1 MIATE
6 QPVLPKLPSGK
17 WIVVILV
24 LIVAVIVLS
33 LSKCGNPEPININA
47 IEKKGVIGK
56 QKRIADSL
64 DKRSD
69 ITDSIRI
76 VYVERWHKIKGRV
89 DTIPCPEALAEV
101 IVLTDSIITVD
112 STLIS
117 QLNGELFIKDLIIAN
132 QDTLIKKDSVR
143 IASQEKKI
151 RKLKFWNRLFKVTT
165 VIAVAA
171 AAVK

>member
-17 WIVVILV
+17 NILFFILLGFICALV
-24 LIVAVIVLS
+24 GYCS
-33 LSKCGNPEPININA
+33 HQPSEPININA
-47 IEKKGVIGK
+47 IEKKGVVNK

-132 QDTLIKKDSVR
+132 QDTLLRIDSATIRKKDKS
-143 IASQEKKI
+143 I
-151 RKLKFWNRLFKVTT
+151 RKLKRQRNIAAGVGLLGWLLAAFK
-165 VIAVAA
+165 
-171 AAVK
+171 

>member
-6 QPVLPKLPSGK
+6 QPELPQLPRWEWVVL
-17 WIVVILV
+17 IFILV
-24 LIVAVIVLS
+24 IAVIVLS
-33 LSKCGNPEPININA
+33 LSKCENPEPININA